1 MNGKMFLILVSA
13 VCILAAFGQVLAEGP
28 ATTAPAPTPATTASA
43 PTPAPAA
50 APAVA
55 PIPAPAAAPVV
66 APTPA
71 PATATAPTTKPA
83 EPTSKPTVVA
93 TVGTVQITSDRID
106 GPLKAL
112 PAEFPADRVGAM
124 RAKVLD
130 DIIVAELIHAYL
142 EAKKIPFDQKEYDVL
157 KGKLAEMAKERGVPM
172 DQLMSMAGLTE
183 QRLRDQV
190 RLKTLAEKETAKEKV
205 DAFIKANP
213 TCFNGTKVQAS
224 HILVTCAPTASTKD
238 QKAAVAKLEK
248 VAADIKAGTVTFEK
262 AAEANSDCPSKA
274 KGGDL
279 GEFDFGSMVP
289 TFAMKA
295 FSMKIGDTSDIVRT
309 QFGFHIIKVT
319 KRTDAAEKPGPE
331 SEETAKNCMIASL
344 QNDVFNQAL
353 TTCPIVISETK

>member
-1 MNGKMFLILVSA
+1 VNGKMFLILVSA
-13 VCILAAFGQVLAEGP
+13 ACILAAFGQALAEGP
-28 ATTAPAPTPATTASA
+28 ATTASAPTPATTASA
-43 PTPAPAA
+43 PAAAAPAPAPTPAPAA
-50 APAVA
+50 APA
-55 PIPAPAAAPVV
+55 V

-83 EPTSKPTVVA
+83 GPTSKPTVVA

-112 PAEFPADRVGAM
+112 PAEFPAERVGAM
-124 RAKVLD
+124 RAKILD

-142 EAKKIPFDQKEYDVL
+142 EAKQIPFDQKQYDEL

-190 RLKTLAEKETAKEKV
+190 RLKSLAEKETAKEKV

-224 HILVTCAPTASTKD
+224 HILVTCPPTASTAD

-262 AAEANSDCPSKA
+262 AAGASSDCPSKA

-295 FSMKIGDTSDIVRT
+295 FSMKVGDTSDIVRT

-319 KRTDAAEKPGPE
+319 KRTAAAEKPGPE

-344 QNDVFNQAL
+344 QGEVFNQAL

>member
-1 MNGKMFLILVSA
+1 VNGKMFLILVSA

-28 ATTAPAPTPATTASA
+28 ATTASAPAAATTASAPAAATTASA
-43 PTPAPAA
+43 PTPAPTAT
-50 APAVA
+50 PS
-55 PIPAPAAAPVV
+55 
-66 APTPA
+66 PTPA
-71 PATATAPTTKPA
+71 PTTTPAPTNKPTTTPA
-83 EPTSKPTVVA
+83 PTSKPTVVA
-93 TVGTVQITSDRID
+93 TVGAVQITSDRID

-112 PAEFPADRVGAM
+112 PAEFPAERVGAM
-124 RAKVLD
+124 RAKILD

-142 EAKKIPFDQKEYDVL
+142 EARQIPFDQKEYDVL
-157 KGKLAEMAKERGVPM
+157 KGKLAEMAKERGIPM

-224 HILVTCAPTASTKD
+224 HILVTCTPTASTAD

-319 KRTDAAEKPGPE
+319 KRTAAAEKPGPQ

-344 QNDVFNQAL
+344 QGEVFNQAL

>member
-1 MNGKMFLILVSA
+1 VNGKMFLILVSA
-13 VCILAAFGQVLAEGP
+13 VCILAAFGQALAEGP
-28 ATTAPAPTPATTASA
+28 ATTASAPAAATTASA
-43 PTPAPAA
+43 PTPAPTA
-50 APAVA
+50 
-55 PIPAPAAAPVV
+55 
-66 APTPA
+66 TPA
-71 PATATAPTTKPA
+71 PTSKPTTTPA
-83 EPTSKPTVVA
+83 PTSKPTVVA
-93 TVGTVQITSDRID
+93 TVGAVQITSDRID

-112 PAEFPADRVGAM
+112 PAEFPAERLGAM
-124 RAKVLD
+124 RAKILD
-130 DIIVAELIHAYL
+130 DIIIAELIHAYL
-142 EAKKIPFDQKEYDVL
+142 EARQIPFDQKQYDEL
-157 KGKLAEMAKERGVPM
+157 KGKLAEMAKERGIPM
-172 DQLMSMAGLTE
+172 DQLMAMAGLTE

-190 RLKTLAEKETAKEKV
+190 RLKSLAEKETAKEKV

-224 HILVTCAPTASTKD
+224 HILVTCPPTSSTAD

-319 KRTDAAEKPGPE
+319 KRTAAAEKPGPE

-344 QNDVFNQAL
+344 QGEVFNQAL

>member
-1 MNGKMFLILVSA
+1 MNGKMFLMLISVA
-13 VCILAAFGQVLAEGP
+13 CVLAAFGQVLAAE
-28 ATTAPAPTPATTASA
+28 
-43 PTPAPAA
+43 AA
-50 APAVA
+50 APTTQPV
-55 PIPAPAAAPVV
+55 AAA
-66 APTPA
+66 AA
-71 PATATAPTTKPA
+71 APTTKPA
-83 EPTSKPTVVA
+83 VVA
-93 TVGTVQITSDRID
+93 TVGAVQITSDRID

-112 PAEFPADRVGAM
+112 PAEFPPERIGAM
-124 RAKVLD
+124 RAKILD
-130 DIIVAELIHAYL
+130 DVIVAELIHAYL
-142 EAKKIPFDQKEYDVL
+142 EAKQVPFDQKEYDAL

-183 QRLRDQV
+183 QRLRDQT
-190 RLKTLAEKETAKEKV
+190 RLKALAEKETSKEKV

-213 TCFNGTKVQAS
+213 TCFNGTKVTAS
-224 HILVTCAPTASTKD
+224 HILVTCTPTASTKD

-248 VAADIKAGTVTFEK
+248 IAADIKAGTITFEK

-295 FSMKIGDTSDIVRT
+295 FGMKVGDTSGIVRT

-319 KRTDAAEKPGPE
+319 KRTDASEKPGAE

-344 QNDVFNQAL
+344 QGEVFNQAL
-353 TTCPIVISETK
+353 TTCPIVITDTK